1 MAGDTAGLREP
12 LCPADGDA
20 TSLARGWWW
29 CGRHLSRETKILLV
43 NRFLCA
49 CLARHIA
56 PHDASSIVNMAST
69 RWGIMGTGAIA
80 NDFAQALKTTPGAVL
95 HAAASRS
102 QASADAFAKKHGI
115 ARSFGSYEELAA
127 DGAVDIVYVATPHA
141 FHRDNVLLCLGAG
154 RHVLCEKPLAVS
166 AAQVAECVAAA
177 RERNLFLME
186 GMWTR
191 FFPVARA
198 IRKAVAEG
206 AIGKVVSVSASLG
219 FKLEPSFNPRLYE
232 PALAGGALFDVGI
245 YPALWISMILGTPSK
260 ARRLRHLLRLRHRSP
275 PPPPLAAATAPATA
289 AGDGARAPAPVGR
302 RPADLRHARVR
313 RRDGAPRVRL
323 HGPSCQTTRGA
334 VSSRHL
340 RTLIDAAVQ
349 ARCQTT

>member
-1 MAGDTAGLREP
+1 
-12 LCPADGDA
+12 
-20 TSLARGWWW
+20 
-29 CGRHLSRETKILLV
+29 
-43 NRFLCA
+43 
-49 CLARHIA
+49 
-56 PHDASSIVNMAST
+56 
-69 RWGIMGTGAIA
+69 MGTGAIA

-115 ARSFGSYEELAA
+115 ARAFGSYEELAA
-127 DGAVDIVYVATPHA
+127 DGEVDIVYVATPHA
-141 FHRDNVLLCLGAG
+141 FHRDNVLLCLRAG

-177 RERNLFLME
+177 KERNLFLME

-198 IRKAVAEG
+198 IRKVVSEG

-260 ARRLRHLLRLRHRSP
+260 VTAHARLLPSGVDQQTFATLEYEGGAMANLECGFTGSLPNDVTIVGETGYIRTGRPTQCPERYTLVTRQGDEPDPMLLRARRVEVEEPLDPPNPGLAPGYNYVGSQGLRFEAEAVQQALREGRTEHPEMTLDES
-275 PPPPLAAATAPATA
+275 LAAARLF
-289 AGDGARAPAPVGR
+289 DEIRAQIG
-302 RPADLRHARVR
+302 LRYPW
-313 RRDGAPRVRL
+313 DM
-323 HGPSCQTTRGA
+323 
-334 VSSRHL
+334 
-340 RTLIDAAVQ
+340 D
-349 ARCQTT
+349 

>member
-1 MAGDTAGLREP
+1 MPGAI
-12 LCPADGDA
+12 
-20 TSLARGWWW
+20 
-29 CGRHLSRETKILLV
+29 RHDV
-43 NRFLCA
+43 
-49 CLARHIA
+49 
-56 PHDASSIVNMAST
+56 SSIVNMAST

-127 DGAVDIVYVATPHA
+127 DGEVDIVYVATPHA

-275 PPPPLAAATAPATA
+275 PPPPLAASATA
-289 AGDGARAPAPVGR
+289 R
-302 RPADLRHARVR
+302 LRHRPC
-313 RRDGAPRVRL
+313 DGGR
-323 HGPSCQTTRGA
+323 
-334 VSSRHL
+334 
-340 RTLIDAAVQ
+340 
-349 ARCQTT
+349 